1 MPVTKKSGKEELVRK
16 LFLNLASK
24 WDIHDRAGAQ
34 HLAKQCLEMAEGYYD
49 VVDASLAA
57 SPKKPE
63 KPA

>member
-16 LFLNLASK
+16 LFVALAPK

-34 HLAKQCLEMAEGYYD
+34 HLAKQCLEMAEGYHD
-49 VVDASLAA
+49 VMDAALGA